1 MTVRRRPKKRNGETT
16 MNYDK
21 KEESVKNII
30 SQSGVSDI
38 AALLYID
45 MAMHSHE
52 GKFLASVRTLSRRH
66 KRTNDTIIECMT
78 TLASKDLIEYK
89 LMEGRRK
96 SENEYYVI
104 FKN

>member
-1 MTVRRRPKKRNGETT
+1 MEKPT
-16 MNYDK
+16 MDYDK
-21 KEESVKNII
+21 KQESVKNII
-30 SQSGVSDI
+30 AQSGVSDI

-52 GKFLASVRTLSRRH
+52 GKFLASVRTLSKRH

-104 FKN
+104 FKE

>member
-1 MTVRRRPKKRNGETT
+1 MD
-16 MNYDK
+16 YDK

-52 GKFLASVRTLSRRH
+52 GKFLASVRTLSKRH
-66 KRTNDTIIECMT
+66 ERTYDTIIDCMSS
-78 TLASKDLIEYK
+78 LANKDLIEYK
-89 LMEGRRK
+89 LMEGKRK
-96 SENEYYVI
+96 GDNEYYVT
-104 FKN
+104 FKE